1 MTLPRIP
8 KPLLAWAIT
17 LVALGAIAAALWA
30 VAPGYATVRAGRA
43 DAGYLESGDCRKCHE
58 TNYASWHATFHRTMT
73 QEAGPE
79 SILGDFER
87 ENTLTYQ
94 GVRAEM
100 VRENGAH
107 WMTFTGVDGKTQQHE
122 IVRTVGSRRIQQY
135 LTKTGDTWSRL
146 PVAYDLVQRR
156 WMHLNGSFF
165 YPDGSPYTQHVAE
178 WNVNCVFCHN
188 VKAQPGLN
196 WDNRTWK
203 TEVAELG
210 IACGACHGPAG
221 EHAQRALSPVTR
233 YRWNLKEQIAPA
245 RLVTNPKKLDSDRAA
260 MVCGHCH
267 GQRIPEPPQ
276 RIRPMMSVGDPYDAG
291 ENLHEFYKPVQRED
305 KVESAEGPHG
315 EKVSFSFATRFW
327 PDGSP
332 RLTAYEYQGM
342 TRSKCF
348 TAGKPGNRITCISCH
363 SMHGGDPRGQLT
375 EKMKT
380 NAACNQ
386 CHEQFAKPAQL
397 VEHTKHSAESSGSLC
412 YNCHMPK
419 IVYGIMAAHRTHDIT
434 NPRPEETVRFGKPN
448 ACNQCHLD
456 WSANRAVAETKRL
469 WPDAYKGSAPG
480 DQRFDEPEGQRSLFS
495 GDAVMRALTAAAMTP
510 ATNATGPLLLEA
522 MQDTYPIV
530 RYFAANALAAQR
542 PGLRKPDYLAPA
554 RVREATLQTWY
565 PLWPAELRQVAR
577 EARERLSAQRSE
589 TDVEVGE

>member
-1 MTLPRIP
+1 MILRRFP

-17 LVALGAIAAALWA
+17 LLALGAIAVVIRA
-30 VAPGYATVRAGRA
+30 VAPAYATVRAGRA

-79 SILGDFER
+79 SIVGDFER
-87 ENTLTYQ
+87 DNTITYQ
-94 GVRAEM
+94 GVRSEM
-100 VRENGAH
+100 TRENGAY
-107 WMTFTGVDGKTQQHE
+107 WMKFTGVDGETQKHE

-135 LTKTGDTWSRL
+135 LTKTGDAWSRL
-146 PVAYDLVQRR
+146 PIAFDLVQRR

-165 YPDGSPYTQHVAE
+165 YPDGTSYTQHVAE

-196 WDNRTWK
+196 WDDRTWK

-233 YRWNLKEQIAPA
+233 YRWQFKDQIAPA
-245 RLVTNPKKLDSDRAA
+245 RSVVHPAKLDSDRAA

-267 GQRIPEPPQ
+267 GQRIPEPPI
-276 RIRPMMSVGDPYDAG
+276 RIRSMMSVGDPYDPG
-291 ENLHEFYKPVQRED
+291 KNLHEFYKPVQRED
-305 KVESAEGPHG
+305 KVVSTEGPHG
-315 EKVSFSFATRFW
+315 ERVNFSFATRFW

-363 SMHGGDPRGQLT
+363 SMHDGDPRGQLT

-386 CHEQFAKPAQL
+386 CHDKFSQPAQL
-397 VEHTKHSAESSGSLC
+397 VEHTRHSAESAGSLC

-434 NPRPEETVRFGKPN
+434 NPQPEETIRSGKPN
-448 ACNQCHLD
+448 ACNQCHAD
-456 WSANRAVAETKRL
+456 WSVNHVMAETKRL
-469 WPDAYKGSAPG
+469 WPNAKGSVTS
-480 DQRFDEPEGQRSLFS
+480 DQRFDEPEGQRSLFA
-495 GDAVMRALTAAAMTP
+495 GDAVTRALTAAAMAP
-510 ATNATGPLLLEA
+510 ATNATAPLLLEA

-530 RYFAANALAAQR
+530 RYFAANSLAAQH
-542 PGLRKPDYLAPA
+542 PTLPKPDYLAPA
-554 RVREATLQTWY
+554 SAREATLQTWHR
-565 PLWPAELRQVAR
+565 LWPAELRTAAR
-577 EARERLSAQRSE
+577 EARERLSATRSE

>member
-1 MTLPRIP
+1 MTLRQFP

-17 LVALGAIAAALWA
+17 LLALGTVAVVIWA
-30 VAPGYATVRAGRA
+30 VAPTYATVRAGRA

-58 TNYASWHATFHRTMT
+58 TNYASWRATFHRTMT

-79 SILGDFER
+79 SIVGDWER
-87 ENTLTYQ
+87 DNTITYQ
-94 GVRAEM
+94 GVRSEM
-100 VRENGAH
+100 TRENGAY
-107 WMTFTGVDGKTQQHE
+107 WMTFTGVDGNTQKHE

-135 LTKTGDTWSRL
+135 LTKTGDAWSRL
-146 PVAYDLVQRR
+146 PIAYDLVQRR

-165 YPDGSPYTQHVAE
+165 YPDGTSYTQHVAE

-196 WDNRTWK
+196 WENRTWK

-221 EHAQRALSPVTR
+221 QHAQRALSPVTR
-233 YRWNLKEQIAPA
+233 YRWQFKDQIAPA
-245 RLVTNPKKLDSDRAA
+245 KSVVHPAKLDSDRAA

-276 RIRPMMSVGDPYDAG
+276 RIRSMMSVGDPYDPG
-291 ENLHEFYKPVQRED
+291 ENLREFYKPVQRED
-305 KVESAEGPHG
+305 KVVSTEGPHG
-315 EKVSFSFATRFW
+315 EKVNFSFATRFW

-348 TAGKPGNRITCISCH
+348 TAGKPGARITCISCH
-363 SMHGGDPRGQLT
+363 SMHDGDPRGQLT

-386 CHEQFAKPAQL
+386 CHDKFSQPAQL
-397 VEHTKHSAESSGSLC
+397 IEHTKHSAESTGSLC

-434 NPRPEETVRFGKPN
+434 NPQPEETIRSGKPN

-456 WSANRAVAETKRL
+456 WSVNRVIAETKRL
-469 WPDAYKGSAPG
+469 WPNAKGSETSDP
-480 DQRFDEPEGQRSLFS
+480 RFDEPEGQRSLFA
-495 GDAVMRALTAAAMTP
+495 GDAVTRALTAAAMAP
-510 ATNATGPLLLEA
+510 ATNTNAPLLLEA

-530 RYFAANALAAQR
+530 RYFAANALAAQH
-542 PGLRKPDYLAPA
+542 PALPKPDYLAPTSA
-554 RVREATLQTWY
+554 REATLQTWY
-565 PLWPAELRQVAR
+565 PLWPAELRQAAR
-577 EARERLSAQRSE
+577 EARERLSATRSE

>member
-1 MTLPRIP
+1 MMTRFP
-8 KPLLAWAIT
+8 KPFLAWGIT
-17 LVALGAIAAALWA
+17 LLTLGAIAIAIRA
-30 VAPGYATVRAGRA
+30 VAPAYATVRAGRV

-58 TNYASWHATFHRTMT
+58 TNYASWHKTFHRTMT

-79 SILGDFER
+79 TILGDFEH

-100 VRENGAH
+100 VRENGGY
-107 WMTFTGVDGKTQQHE
+107 WMKVTGVDGVTQKLE
-122 IVRTVGSRRIQQY
+122 IVRAVGSRRIQQY
-135 LTKTGDTWSRL
+135 LTKTGDTWYRA
-146 PVAYDLVQRR
+146 PIAYDLVQRR

-165 YPDGSPYTQHVAE
+165 FPDGTDYKQHVAE

-196 WDNRTWK
+196 WSDRSWK

-221 EHAQRALSPVTR
+221 EHAQRALSPLTR
-233 YRWNLKEQIAPA
+233 YRWQWKEQNMSA
-245 RLVTNPKKLDSDRAA
+245 RLVVNPDRLDSDRSA
-260 MVCGHCH
+260 MICGHCH

-276 RIRPMMSVGDPYDAG
+276 RIRPMMSRGDPYDPG
-291 ENLHEFYKPVQRED
+291 KNLREFYKPVQRDD
-305 KVESAEGPHG
+305 KVESSEGPHG

-348 TAGKPGNRITCISCH
+348 TAGKPGHRITCTSCH
-363 SMHGGDPRGQLT
+363 SMHDGDPRGQLT

-386 CHEQFAKPAQL
+386 CHQQFATSAQL
-397 VEHTKHSAESSGSLC
+397 VAHTKHSAESTGSLC
-412 YNCHMPK
+412 YNCHMPR
-419 IVYGIMAAHRTHDIT
+419 IVYGVMAAHRTHDIT
-434 NPRPEETVRFGKPN
+434 NPRPEDTIQFGKPN
-448 ACNQCHLD
+448 ACNQCHNN
-456 WSANRAVAETKRL
+456 WSVNRALAETQRL
-469 WPDAYKGSAPG
+469 WPNSSKASDPG
-480 DQRFDEPEGQRSLFS
+480 DPRFDEPEGQRAAFA
-495 GDAVMRALTAAAMTP
+495 GDAVTRALTVAAMVP
-510 ATNATGPLLLEA
+510 ATDATAPLLLEA

-530 RYFAANALAAQR
+530 RYFSANALAALR
-542 PGLRKPDYLAPA
+542 PALPKPDYLAPA
-554 RVREATLQTWY
+554 SVREATLQTWS
-565 PLWPAELRQVAR
+565 PLWPAELRQTAR
-577 EARERLSAQRSE
+577 EARERLAAQRSE

>member
-1 MTLPRIP
+1 MTLARFP
-8 KPLLAWAIT
+8 KPLLAWAVT
-17 LVALGAIAAALWA
+17 LLALGAIAIIIRA
-30 VAPGYATVRAGRA
+30 VAPAYAIVRAGRA
-43 DAGYLESGDCRKCHE
+43 DAGYLESADCRKCHE

-73 QEAGPE
+73 QEAGPD

-87 ENTLTYQ
+87 ENTITYQ
-94 GVRAEM
+94 GVHTEM
-100 VRENGAH
+100 VRENGTY
-107 WMTFTGVDGKTQQHE
+107 WMKLTDIEGKKQQLE

-135 LTKTGDTWSRL
+135 LTKVGDTWFRL
-146 PVAYDLVQRR
+146 PVAYDLVQHR

-165 YPDGSPYTQHVAE
+165 YPDGSDYKQHVAE

-196 WDNRTWK
+196 WDDRSWK

-221 EHAQRALSPVTR
+221 EHAQRALSPLTR
-233 YRWNLKEQIAPA
+233 LRWQSKEETAPA
-245 RLVTNPKKLDSDRAA
+245 RLVINPARLDSDRAA

-276 RIRPMMSVGDPYDAG
+276 RIRQMMSRGDPYDAG
-291 ENLHEFYKPVQRED
+291 KDLHEFYKPVQRED
-305 KVESAEGPHG
+305 KIESSDGPHG

-327 PDGSP
+327 QDGSP

-386 CHEQFAKPAQL
+386 CHEQFAKPSQL
-397 VEHTKHSAESSGSLC
+397 VEHTKHSAESTGSLC
-412 YNCHMPK
+412 YNCHMPR

-434 NPRPEETVRFGKPN
+434 NPQPEETVRFGKPN
-448 ACNQCHLD
+448 ACNQCHFD
-456 WSANRAVAETKRL
+456 WSVNRAIAETQRL
-469 WPDAYKGSAPG
+469 WPKADKANNTV
-480 DQRFDEPEGQRSLFS
+480 DQRFNESEGQRALFG
-495 GDAVMRALTAAAMTP
+495 GDAVLRALTAAAMTP
-510 ATNATGPLLLEA
+510 STDATAPLLLEA

-530 RYFAANALAAQR
+530 RYFAANALASQH
-542 PGLRKPDYLAPA
+542 PDLPKPDYLATKTS
-554 RVREATLQTWY
+554 RDNTLQNWE
-565 PLWPAELRQVAR
+565 PLWPEELRNAAR
-577 EARERLSAQRSE
+577 QARERLAAQRSE